1 VARGRVLIVEADEWV
16 TTLVRKFLVDAGY
29 ETDVAMSA
37 RAGFDR
43 AVATLPD
50 LVLCDV
56 TLPDIDGFWVT
67 RRIRSER
74 GRLATT
80 PVLLISQS
88 EDHAAR
94 LEGLA
99 VGADVFLTAPFR
111 YDEIIA
117 QVDALVGMAKRLR
130 ARRDSSHAEHA
141 GPPSDSAIRGDIAQ
155 ISIPTMLTMLEMER
169 RTGRLRI
176 RSDGAPGLVI
186 ELVDGAIVGSIVD
199 REQKDPVSVVIQAIA
214 LSNGKYSFEPDRVE
228 AAGRPRHMASSLL
241 LEAAR
246 RHDESRRF

>member
-1 VARGRVLIVEADEWV
+1 M

-29 ETDVAMSA
+29 ETDVAVSA
-37 RAGFDR
+37 RSGFDR
-43 AVATLPD
+43 AVATMPD
-50 LVLCDV
+50 LVLADV
-56 TLPDIDGFWVT
+56 NLPDIDGFWLT

-88 EDHAAR
+88 QDHAVR

-99 VGADVFLTAPFR
+99 LGADVFLTAPFR
-111 YDEIIA
+111 SDEVIA

-130 ARRDSSHAEHA
+130 ARRDSTHAEA
-141 GPPSDSAIRGDIAQ
+141 GAVPTSDSAFRGDIAQ

-176 RSDGAPGLVI
+176 RTDSPSPLVI
-186 ELVDGAIVGSIVD
+186 ELVEGAIVGSMMNQKE
-199 REQKDPVSVVIQAIA
+199 REPVVVVAAAIA
-214 LSNGKYSFEPDRVE
+214 LPSGKYTFEPERVE
-228 AAGRPRHMASSLL
+228 VKGRTRHMASSLL

-246 RHDESRRF
+246 RQDESTRR